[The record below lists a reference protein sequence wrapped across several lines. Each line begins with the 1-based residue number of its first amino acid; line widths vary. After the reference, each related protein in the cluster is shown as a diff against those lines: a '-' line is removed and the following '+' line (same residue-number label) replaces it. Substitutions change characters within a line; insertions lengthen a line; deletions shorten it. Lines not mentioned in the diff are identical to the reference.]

1 LVAGEHVLV
10 SSQTDK
16 EKSDI
21 EREKQKFLEMPEVQL
36 RRLANSYEQR
46 GLKIE
51 TDLLD
56 ATELIQKAALAAD
69 VRDEL
74 GINEINQA
82 KTF

>member
-1 LVAGEHVLV
+1 MV

-56 ATELIQKAALAAD
+56 ATELIQKATLAAD

-82 KTF
+82 KTI

>member
-56 ATELIQKAALAAD
+56 ATELIQKAALATD

-74 GINEINQA
+74 GINEISQT
-82 KTF
+82 KTI